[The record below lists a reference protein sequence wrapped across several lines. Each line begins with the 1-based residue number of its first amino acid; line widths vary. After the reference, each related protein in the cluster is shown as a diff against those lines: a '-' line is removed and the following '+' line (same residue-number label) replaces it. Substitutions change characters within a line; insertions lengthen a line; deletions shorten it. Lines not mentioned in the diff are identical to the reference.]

1 MKPFKRVFRNCAFR
15 FFSSLTKSKMFP
27 WCPVL
32 NVSLLILFIW
42 MQRRR
47 GYAAFKLYYI
57 SFRLQASYHSVE
69 ILLTRLTRIN
79 VLLRHLK
86 QQNNWLLLLEYMI
99 WRRWTL
105 LIVLRC
111 SSFFFRFWFET
122 SKWNHFF
129 PSQVGVWQP
138 NMRNSILLIQQTL
151 FNLSLLKAK
160 RNTTDHSATK
170 NVCLVNEFHDYW
182 CRN

>member
-1 MKPFKRVFRNCAFR
+1 MKSFKRVFRNCAFR

-111 SSFFFRFWFET
+111 SSFFFRFWFKT

-129 PSQVGVWQP
+129 PSQDRRLTAKHEKQYFTYSA
-138 NMRNSILLIQQTL
+138 NSFQS
-151 FNLSLLKAK
+151 LSSKGQK
-160 RNTTDHSATK
+160 KYYRS
-170 NVCLVNEFHDYW
+170 
-182 CRN
+182 